1 MHTLRARPRAHYLLI
16 AALLRGRSRRVRE
29 FGRPRQLAG
38 VAVAEGV
45 AGHQVT
51 GGSGGAKNWT
61 LQCDPAGGSHPNP
74 ASACQVLLRAKNPF
88 APVPK
93 GMMCPMILAGTRV
106 AKVTGVYF
114 GQHVNTTFTQG
125 GCNLPR
131 WAKIG
136 QIFN

>member
-16 AALLRGRSRRVRE
+16 AALCAIAAAACGSSAAPASSPASPSPKVSLDIK
-29 FGRPRQLAG
+29 
-38 VAVAEGV
+38 
-45 AGHQVT
+45 VT

-74 ASACQVLLRAKNPF
+74 ASACQVLFRAKNPF